1 MEGDS
6 DDQNYMQ
13 RRHGQ
18 LGMVNCRIK
27 QTLIG
32 IWGTCRPDSGMC
44 GSAELVHLL
53 ETVFCTSIE
62 LNSWRERGEFAT
74 NCGQA
79 HVGHT

>member
-53 ETVFCTSIE
+53 EREGRVCNE
-62 LNSWRERGEFAT
+62 LWAGACRSHLMF
-74 NCGQA
+74 
-79 HVGHT
+79 HVR